1 LVSRRGVRRT
11 VPLMPRA
18 TLNCVIS
25 PPIGTGSRSMSEQ
38 LLATAPSRATPSN
51 DQVVIFEGGVGGDDR
66 VP

>member
-1 LVSRRGVRRT
+1 
-11 VPLMPRA
+11 
-18 TLNCVIS
+18 
-25 PPIGTGSRSMSEQ
+25 MSEQ